1 MNLRE
6 DEDVTPIQE
15 ILAPQP
21 AGQAIMT
28 SKQYRPVTSML
39 LLSLSVFVTVGVAQA
54 QLDPQ
59 LIRVFLTT
67 ADIGHPDDV
76 AAKRESVKQLAAVL
90 AKQKKLL
97 VLVDKEEL
105 ADLTVEVKE
114 RSTELPKVV
123 VGIGAR
129 PGQPPAPAG
138 TPARTVHLTVGLDW
152 KHGDAELM
160 NKNKPLESQ
169 RGWASAAEDVARQI
183 ERWITEHRQRL
194 LDAR

>member
-1 MNLRE
+1 
-6 DEDVTPIQE
+6 
-15 ILAPQP
+15 
-21 AGQAIMT
+21 
-28 SKQYRPVTSML
+28 ML
-39 LLSLSVFVTVGVAQA
+39 LIGLTVFVAVGGSQP
-54 QLDPQ
+54 QLDPR

-67 ADIGHPDDV
+67 DDFGHPEEL
-76 AAKRESVKQLAAVL
+76 AGRRESVKHLSEAL

-97 VLVDKEEL
+97 ALVDKEEL
-105 ADLTVEVKE
+105 ADLTVEVKG
-114 RSTELPKVV
+114 RNTDLPKVV

-152 KHGDAELM
+152 KHGDAELT

-169 RGWASAAEDVARQI
+169 RGWTSAAEDLAKQI

-194 LDAR
+194 IDAR

>member
-1 MNLRE
+1 MLHPFHC
-6 DEDVTPIQE
+6 VT
-15 ILAPQP
+15 
-21 AGQAIMT
+21 GVTGVTGDYGHAIM
-28 SKQYRPVTSML
+28 RHGGMAMASML
-39 LLSLSVFVTVGVAQA
+39 MLSLSVFVTAGVSQA
-54 QLDPQ
+54 PLDPQ

-76 AAKRESVKQLAAVL
+76 AAKRESVKHLSDVL

-97 VLVDKEEL
+97 TLVDKEEL

-114 RSTELPKVV
+114 RSTDLPKVV

-138 TPARTVHLTVGLDW
+138 APARTVHLRVALDW
-152 KHGDAELM
+152 KRGDAELM

-169 RGWASAAEDVARQI
+169 RGWASAAEDVAKQI